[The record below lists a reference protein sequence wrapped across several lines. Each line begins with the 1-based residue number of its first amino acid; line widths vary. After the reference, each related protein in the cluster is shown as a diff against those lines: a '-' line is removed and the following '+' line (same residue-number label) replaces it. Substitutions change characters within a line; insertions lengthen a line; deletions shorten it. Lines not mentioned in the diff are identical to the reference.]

1 MVEWRVPTEAPRFLD
16 ARAPQLEDP
25 RQPKL
30 LYDFTVFTP
39 NLALTAALCAV
50 LSTAGVPVRGVGLCM
65 DEFIRCSGCSYT
77 ILYRVLA
84 L

>member
-25 RQPKL
+25 RQPKF
-30 LYDFTVFTP
+30 LYDFTVFYY
-39 NLALTAALCAV
+39 AKSRADRCAV
-50 LSTAGVPVRGVGLCM
+50 LSTAGVPVRGVGLCI